1 MMEDNLPGINET
13 HNLFLHRVLDNQQ
26 AQSVTFMKLDSHKT
40 LYREGVEAKYMTNLV
55 IAGRNYIEVFAVF
68 QKQITLSMGNWHI
81 YEDITGIYQWDKVI
95 VVATDKK
102 IIGLIYEDCI
112 FKNSFMLSL

>member
-1 MMEDNLPGINET
+1 MKKDNTQSINET
-13 HNLFLHRVLDNQQ
+13 HNLFLHRVVDNKQ
-26 AQSVTFMKLDSHKT
+26 ANSVSFMKLDSHKT
-40 LYREGVEAKYMTNLV
+40 LYREGVEAKYLTNLV
-55 IAGRNYIEVFAVF
+55 IWGRNFIEVFAVF

-81 YEDITGIYQWDKVI
+81 YEDILGVYQWDKVI
-95 VVATDKK
+95 VVATEQK